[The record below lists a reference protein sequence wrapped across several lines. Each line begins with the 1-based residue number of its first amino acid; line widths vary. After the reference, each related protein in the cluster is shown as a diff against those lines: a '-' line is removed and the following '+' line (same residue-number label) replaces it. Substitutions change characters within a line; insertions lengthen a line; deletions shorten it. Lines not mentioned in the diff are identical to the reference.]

1 MTKRTSFNW
10 SDESEPHKKRT
21 KEIIRKHP
29 EIRQLIGRNPYT
41 ILVILLCVGVQL
53 AGAWLLRDAA
63 WYWILAGSYLVGAF
77 ACHTLFVCIHEC
89 AHNLLFKNRAINTWA
104 GIVAN
109 LPLVFPSS
117 VSFQKYHLK
126 HHSYQGVEELD
137 ADMPFRWEA
146 KLINNSTLGKALWLL
161 LYPVFQLL
169 RPLRLTKEISIFDKW
184 TLMNWIVQFGF
195 MAAVIYFWGWAATA
209 YLVGSFFF
217 SIGLH
222 PLGARWIQEHYLTH
236 GDQETKSY
244 YGVLNPV
251 NLNVG
256 YHNEHHDFPSIPWN
270 KLPKIK
276 KIAGPYY
283 TSLGYHTSYT
293 KLLFQF
299 LFDKNL
305 SVYSRTARSNR
316 GKSKAAAETP
326 ADTTE
331 TQTV

>member
-1 MTKRTSFNW
+1 MVANRNTKSFVW

-21 KEIIRKHP
+21 KEIINKHP
-29 EIRQLIGRNPYT
+29 EIRALIGRNPYT
-41 ILVILLCVGVQL
+41 ILVIALCVAVQL
-53 AGAWLLRDAA
+53 TLAVVLKESPWWLIIVL
-63 WYWILAGSYLVGAF
+63 SYCVGAF

-89 AHNLLFKNRAINTWA
+89 AHNLLFKNRILNTLS
-104 GIVAN
+104 GILAN

-146 KLINNSTLGKALWLL
+146 KLIDNSTLGKALWLL
-161 LYPVFQLL
+161 FYPVFQLL
-169 RPLRLTKEISIFDKW
+169 RPLRLTKEIKIFDGW
-184 TLMNWIVQFGF
+184 TLVNWIVQFGF
-195 MAAVIYFWGWAATA
+195 MALVIYFLGVKSTMF
-209 YLVGSFFF
+209 LVLSFFF

-236 GDQETKSY
+236 GDHQETKSY

-276 KIAGPYY
+276 QIANSYY
-283 TSLGYHTSYT
+283 ETLGYHTSYT

-299 LFDKNL
+299 LFDKNI
-305 SVYSRTARSNR
+305 SIYSRVARDNR
-316 GKSKAAAETP
+316 GKSKMK
-326 ADTTE
+326 
-331 TQTV
+331 